1 MLLCRYCEAWLE
13 TLRLIRSIFTWFRH
27 CERSQLHTGSH
38 SQNIWRWCRSP
49 NPSCRLALIWNVT
62 LQFLLVIVFGMPM
75 IKGLHARCHIGR
87 AGDYAWE
94 STVSLHTCRSHCTT
108 AETSHH
114 WEKTTF
120 PQYLPNAHCIWATH
134 CMYHVLGRILPK
146 YWKELTMKMR
156 CGSNTFILILAKLFT
171 SHPSS
176 SPSTNIRQM

>member
-1 MLLCRYCEAWLE
+1 MTRNTAAHQKHFHLVPPLW
-13 TLRLIRSIFTWFRH
+13 TLAAAHRQPPSEHLTLVSITQSLMSARLD
-27 CERSQLHTGSH
+27 
-38 SQNIWRWCRSP
+38 
-49 NPSCRLALIWNVT
+49 LIWNVT

-75 IKGLHARCHIGR
+75 IKGLHAHCHIGR

-114 WEKTTF
+114 WEKNTF
-120 PQYLPNAHCIWATH
+120 PHCLPNVHCIWATH
-134 CMYHVLGRILPK
+134 CMYRVLGRILPK
-146 YWKELTMKMR
+146 YLTMKMR